1 MHKVGPGL
9 LALRIEYSLRDS
21 HRAPS
26 VTLDGPSSPLA
37 TTRSFEDMTGL
48 AALRTCPV
56 RQFIDMHGQLMT
68 LTVTAVG
75 RAHTAATASA
85 IVEGS
90 NTSTR
95 RRPN

>member
-37 TTRSFEDMTGL
+37 TPAVLKTCWSGSFKDVSGPTVYRHARSTDDSYGSLPT
-48 AALRTCPV
+48 AKHV
-56 RQFIDMHGQLMT
+56 SQLPH
-68 LTVTAVG
+68 
-75 RAHTAATASA
+75 R
-85 IVEGS
+85 
-90 NTSTR
+90 
-95 RRPN
+95 

>member
-37 TTRSFEDMTGL
+37 TTRSFKDMTGL
-48 AALRTCPV
+48 AALRTYPV

-68 LTVTAVG
+68 LTVAYPRPSTCRSYRIGNRG
-75 RAHTAATASA
+75 RL
-85 IVEGS
+85 
-90 NTSTR
+90 
-95 RRPN
+95 